1 MKNLVLTSL
10 FVTAF
15 PFGQVLAESALD
27 LEPSI
32 NGEVSASGL
41 YATQAEEDLALSKL
55 SEPCIYGEQ
64 SAASSSYAAKIRE
77 NAERERRFA
86 RISKARENRISPDV
100 IGGGY

>member
-10 FVTAF
+10 IMTAH
-15 PFGQVLAESALD
+15 PVGQVLAESALD

-41 YATQAEEDLALSKL
+41 YATQAEEDHALSQL

-64 SAASSSYAAKIRE
+64 SASSYGAKIRE